1 MEQPVDSLV
10 HSEILC
16 GRAETAQQ
24 LKKLR
29 MRLGDGF
36 GEKLSDV
43 LIQDRIGHVHRIG
56 RVWSAARKPKLYV

>member
-1 MEQPVDSLV
+1 
-10 HSEILC
+10 
-16 GRAETAQQ
+16 